1 MQFPHI
7 LLVAALGGLIA
18 VPAFSDTQTVEI
30 TVQNSGATALACQA
44 SIAHWYS
51 VSLGE
56 IAPDASLTFALG
68 ADIDSG
74 TAFLRNTAGDE
85 MPVQRLWC
93 GLKGKDWA
101 TRFEIP
107 LERRA
112 GVALKDMTL
121 ICADRDGKTECSAP

>member
-30 TVQNSGATALACQA
+30 TVKNTGATALSCQA
-44 SIAHWYS
+44 AMAHWYS
-51 VSLGE
+51 VSLGDV
-56 IAPDASLTFALG
+56 APGNSLSFALG

-74 TAFLRNTAGDE
+74 TAFLRNTNGDE

-112 GVALKDMTL
+112 GVALQDMTL
-121 ICADRDGKTECSAP
+121 TCTDQDGQTECSAP